1 MRNVVKGLAILHT
14 RKEHE
19 MKKALVTY
27 YSKSGNTRKMAEL
40 IAEYVRSQGIETDL
54 VPVEERAIDS
64 LPTYDG
70 YIIGSPNYFGTM
82 AWQVKKFIDDSIKY
96 YRKLDGK
103 VVAAFTSEGMIGGGG
118 DLVVL
123 DILKAFLIHGCIVQG
138 LTGAGHFGPVAIGSP
153 DARVENE
160 VTVLGEKFCSLIN
173 RL

>member
-1 MRNVVKGLAILHT
+1 
-14 RKEHE
+14 

-40 IAEYVRSQGIETDL
+40 ISEYVRSQGIETDL
-54 VPVEERAIDS
+54 VPVEELSIDS
-64 LPTYDG
+64 LPSYDG

-138 LTGAGHFGPVAIGSP
+138 LTGAGHFGPVSIGSP